1 MVAIPCMADNGG
13 KLVRYLD
20 EKSQVFCRYDLF
32 REQEDQKG
40 KRFSHDASLQRVAE
54 HVASGDDV
62 KIIDVVAEA
71 LAHKSVHAVINE
83 GLIAGMDEV
92 SRRWSEGIYFLPQV
106 VLSTDAMLAGIAVC
120 EAKMGRPVQKKG
132 KVVTHTAEGDI
143 HDIGQIIVNALL
155 GAAGY
160 EVINLGA
167 DVPVDQVVQACREH
181 RPIMLGG
188 TALMTT
194 TMGAFPRIAARL
206 KSLNLQIPFVCG
218 GGAVS
223 EEFAAGFELGIWGK
237 EASWAVGMAEDAL
250 KGMAWHQIRA
260 KWNG

>member
-1 MVAIPCMADNGG
+1 MRFLN
-13 KLVRYLD
+13 
-20 EKSQVFCRYDLF
+20 EKNQIFNRYDLF
-32 REQEDQKG
+32 REQEDRKT
-40 KRFSHDASLQRVAE
+40 KKFSQDEMLQRVAE
-54 HVASGDDV
+54 HVADGDDE
-62 KIIDVVAEA
+62 KIIEVVSEA
-71 LAHKSVHAVINE
+71 LAHKSPEAVITE

-92 SRRWSEGIYFLPQV
+92 SRLWSEGTYFLPQV
-106 VLSTDAMLAGIAVC
+106 VLASDAMRAGVSFC
-120 EAKMGRPVQKKG
+120 EEKMGRPMQKKG
-132 KVVTHTAEGDI
+132 KIVTHTAEGDI

-167 DVPVDQVVQACREH
+167 DVPVDQVVRACREN

-194 TMGAFPRIAARL
+194 TMSAFPRIAAKL
-206 KSLNLQIPFVCG
+206 KSLNLQMPFVCG

-223 EEFAAGFELGIWGK
+223 EGFVAGFELGIWGK
-237 EASWAVGMAEDAL
+237 EASWAVGIAEDAL